1 MAKRELKVKNTI
13 CKNGSVKQVK
23 DEKVYVCDTKGRIL
37 ESRGIKVTFINKKE
51 VVNSNV
57 SFIAIYKP
65 RRSPIML

>member
-1 MAKRELKVKNTI
+1 MAKHGLKVKSTTSNSNT
-13 CKNGSVKQVK
+13 KQVK
-23 DEKVYVCDTKGRIL
+23 NDKVYTCSVSGRIL